1 MCYIKY
7 MLGRGREGWGR
18 GGVGEGGG
26 YLELGAI
33 SGVGVGE
40 EVDGKVHL
48 LPSGH
53 VHRCRRYL
61 CIPEPHPNLDSFLYY
76 YHYLLLFIFNE
87 VRSYFSE

>member
-1 MCYIKY
+1 MIYFMCYIKY
-7 MLGRGREGWGR
+7 MLGRGVGDGVGE

-26 YLELGAI
+26 HLELGAI

-48 LPSGH
+48 LPSGD

-61 CIPEPHPNLDSFLYY
+61 CIPEPHPNLHSLLYHYY
-76 YHYLLLFIFNE
+76 YY
-87 VRSYFSE
+87 

>member
-7 MLGRGREGWGR
+7 MPGRGGGRGWGTGWGR
-18 GGVGEGGG
+18 GVH
-26 YLELGAI
+26 LELGAI

-40 EVDGKVHL
+40 EINGEVHL

-61 CIPEPHPNLDSFLYY
+61 CISEPHPNLDSLLYHYY
-76 YHYLLLFIFNE
+76 YYLFIFCE
-87 VRSYFSE
+87 MDLIVAFI